1 MAVEN
6 NVGHIIVDNETELER
21 LEEICGRLNKKQ
33 EIIFRIK
40 PGVDA
45 HTHDFIKTGQID
57 SKFGFAI
64 ETGEAIKIIKK
75 ASKLKNVI
83 YKGIHCHIG
92 SQIFELEPF
101 IETANVMMSFIK
113 EIKDKTGLET
123 DILDFGGGFYVTTSE
138 IQAKKWAVKVAYRSN
153 SNHRCVNRYEFDFEK
168 AKAELSIIH
177 FDIADEKW
185 LNFICDNRSGKYTG
199 AYDIVIGPVADDRVY
214 RVVVEYENGDL
225 DKENALKKLKAEAL
239 CDQILFHTE
248 KSLAYL
254 KYIDT
259 EVYEG

>member
-1 MAVEN
+1 MLEEVVRIKN
-6 NVGHIIVDNETELER
+6 GVDKMICYHGSDTIVDAPKILEAKR
-21 LEEICGRLNKKQ
+21 
-33 EIIFRIK
+33 
-40 PGVDA
+40 P
-45 HTHDFIKTGQID
+45 
-57 SKFGFAI
+57 
-64 ETGEAIKIIKK
+64 
-75 ASKLKNVI
+75 
-83 YKGIHCHIG
+83 
-92 SQIFELEPF
+92 
-101 IETANVMMSFIK
+101 
-113 EIKDKTGLET
+113 
-123 DILDFGGGFYVTTSE
+123 LDFGGGFYVTTSE